1 MEMEIMRILPLQ
13 IRRLFERLDMDW
25 DRLQEIRL
33 RVHKPVILQYG
44 EKELFLSGHGFLTGE
59 QSLGY
64 VTGGE
69 EMKEAVEYISNYSR
83 YAYEEEMGQG
93 YITIRGGHRVGLAGQ
108 LVRERGATKGMKYI
122 SCINIRLAH
131 EVIGCGTW
139 LLPYL
144 QGEQGLYNTLLV
156 SPPRGGKT
164 TLLRDLIRLLSDGEG
179 MDRAYTVGVV
189 DERSEIGACF
199 RGIPQNTLGCRTDI
213 LDGCPKAEGMML
225 LVRSM
230 APEVIAVDE
239 IGSEDDMTAMEYA
252 MHCGVHILA
261 TIHGAD
267 WEELQRKSAMVK
279 LFREQFFGR
288 YVVLGHH
295 PGMVQGIYDGAG
307 TPLCGPCK
315 ALVQQDRKK
324 VV

>member
-25 DRLQEIRL
+25 GRLQEIRL

-44 EKELFLSGHGFLTGE
+44 DRELFLSRHGFLTGE

-83 YAYEEEMGQG
+83 YAYETEMGQG

-108 LVRERGATKGMKYI
+108 LIRDRGDTKGMKYI

-131 EVIGCGTW
+131 EVIGCGEW
-139 LLPYL
+139 LLPYIHS
-144 QGEQGLYNTLLV
+144 EKELYNTLLI

-164 TLLRDLIRLLSDGEG
+164 TLLRDLIRLLSEGEKLQRG
-179 MDRAYTVGVV
+179 YTVGVV

-213 LDGCPKAEGMML
+213 LDGCPKAEGMMM

-267 WEELQRKSAMVK
+267 LEELQRKSAMAK

-295 PGMVQGIYDGAG
+295 PGMVQGIYDGSG
-307 TPLCGPCK
+307 TLLCGPCN
-315 ALVQQDRKK
+315 LVRQDRKK
-324 VV
+324 IV